1 MLVLVSFF
9 GRIKNF
15 YCVPTV
21 LSSFHLPPPK
31 KGAQRGSWGTI
42 IIILIIVNTSM
53 VFFLSQAQFLSAL
66 LMNPRDGVGTI
77 DTPTL

>member
-1 MLVLVSFF
+1 
-9 GRIKNF
+9 
-15 YCVPTV
+15 
-21 LSSFHLPPPK
+21 
-31 KGAQRGSWGTI
+31 
-42 IIILIIVNTSM
+42 M